1 MPVKIFFCY
10 AHEDES
16 LLKKL
21 KVHLMP
27 LQRQGLIAPWYDRD
41 ISAGTEWEQEI
52 KEQLNS
58 AQIILL
64 LVSPDFIASD
74 YVNNVELKRAIE
86 RHNSGEAC
94 VIPVILYHIHWQGE
108 PLGKLQALP
117 TDANPVTSASWH
129 SLNEA
134 LFDVAEGVR
143 KIIEELGAAPS
154 IDPDLSRV
162 PDFSDPLTQNTKE
175 YQWTEVRNLDGSCVF
190 RLNGYHITTL
200 DQFYRF
206 YKGISE
212 VLVLSNFVLQ
222 VDMKVM
228 VGEEGG
234 VLFRW
239 NNGRGKPDTFYYFYI
254 WTDGTFGLEKGEET
268 SMPVQHRVL
277 AGEPNNKH
285 VNKGLGQQ
293 NKLMVRA
300 VDHVIELSVNE
311 QFLYRIDDNAN
322 PHLRGHI
329 GFASGPKPSEVI
341 FSNVK
346 VWKIN

>member
-10 AHEDES
+10 AHEDEP

-21 KVHLMP
+21 KAHLRP
-27 LQRQGLIAPWYDRD
+27 LQRQGLIDVWHDRD
-41 ISAGTEWEQEI
+41 ISVGTEWEQEI
-52 KEQLNS
+52 NKHLEE

-64 LVSPDFIASD
+64 LISPDFMDSD
-74 YVNNVELKRAIE
+74 YCYGKEMKQALE
-86 RHNSGEAC
+86 RHKSGEAR
-94 VIPVILYHIHWQGE
+94 VIPIILRPVYWQGK
-108 PLGKLQALP
+108 PLGTLQALP
-117 TDANPVTSASWH
+117 TDAKPVTDPDWYN
-129 SLNEA
+129 LDRA
-134 LFDVAEGVR
+134 LFNVTEGIR
-143 KIIEELGAAPS
+143 KIIEELGTAPS
-154 IDPDLSRV
+154 IDPILSRV

-254 WTDGTFGLEKGEET
+254 WTDGTFGLEKVEQP
-268 SMPVQHRVL
+268 SIPVQ
-277 AGEPNNKH
+277 
-285 VNKGLGQQ
+285 Q
-293 NKLMVRA
+293 
-300 VDHVIELSVNE
+300 
-311 QFLYRIDDNAN
+311 
-322 PHLRGHI
+322 
-329 GFASGPKPSEVI
+329 
-341 FSNVK
+341 
-346 VWKIN
+346 